1 MATSPN
7 STFTEIVTTT
17 LAGYSKTLADNVTN
31 SNALLR
37 HIDAKGNKQVA
48 TGRTI
53 VQELEYATNS
63 TAKWYSGYEVLD
75 TSTSNVFT
83 AAEFNYKQL
92 AGNVVI
98 SGLEQVENS
107 GKEAIFNLLKSRVR
121 NLEKTLNNTMATSL
135 YADGTGTDGKELG
148 GLQLIVPGTVGNTVG
163 GINSTTY
170 TFWQNKVYDFS
181 AQSGSPTAS
190 ATTIQTA
197 MNTLWLDTTRGA
209 DVPDCIVADTTYFNF
224 YWSSL
229 QTNQRFTSDDNA
241 SAGFM
246 NLMFMNAPV
255 FFDDQCPSNKM
266 YFLNT
271 DYLFLRSAQG
281 REFTPLGE
289 KASVNQDAMVLPVV
303 WAGNMTCS
311 NRARQG
317 VIQD

>member
-1 MATSPN
+1 MVASPN
-7 STFTEIVTTT
+7 STYTEIVTTT
-17 LAGYSKTLADNVTN
+17 LAGYSKTMADNVTN
-31 SNALLR
+31 NNALLR
-37 HIDAKGNKQVA
+37 HIDSKGNKSPA

-63 TAKWYSGYEVLD
+63 TTKWYSGYEVLD

-107 GKEAIFNLLKSRVR
+107 GSEQIFNLLKSRIR
-121 NLEKTLNNTMATSL
+121 NLEKSLKNTMASAL
-135 YADGTGTDGKELG
+135 YADGSGTDSKELG
-148 GLQLIVPGTVGNTVG
+148 GLQLVVPGTVGNTVG

-170 TFWQNKVYDFS
+170 DFWQNQVYDFS
-181 AQSGSPTAS
+181 TESITAS

-197 MNTLWLDTTRGA
+197 MNTLWLSTIRGA
-209 DVPDCIVADTTYFNF
+209 DRPDVIVGDTNYFGF

-229 QTNQRFTSDDNA
+229 QTNQRFTSDESA

-246 NLMFMNAPV
+246 NLMFMDAPV
-255 FFDDQCPSNKM
+255 YYDDQCPANKM
-266 YFLNT
+266 YMLNT
-271 DYLFLRSAQG
+271 DYLFLRYAEG
-281 REFTPLGE
+281 REFVPLGE
-289 KASVNQDAMVLPVV
+289 KASVNQDALVMPVA
-303 WAGNMTCS
+303 WAGNMTVS

-317 VIQD
+317 IIQA

>member
-1 MATSPN
+1 MASPN

-31 SNALLR
+31 GNALLR
-37 HIDAKGNKQVA
+37 HIDGKGNKQIA

-107 GKEAIFNLLKSRVR
+107 CKEAIFNLLKSRVR
-121 NLEKTLNNTMATSL
+121 NLEKTLKNTMATGL

-148 GLQLIVPGTVGNTVG
+148 GLQLIVAGTNTNTVG
-163 GINSTTY
+163 GINAGTY
-170 TFWQNKVYDFS
+170 TFWKNQVYDFS
-181 AQSGSPTAS
+181 TESVTPS

-197 MNTLWLDTTRGA
+197 MNTLWLSTTRGA
-209 DVPDCIVADTTYFNF
+209 DHPDVIVAASNYFQF

-246 NLMFMNAPV
+246 NLMFMDAPV
-255 FFDDQCPSNKM
+255 YYDDQCPTSKM
-266 YFLNT
+266 YMLNS
-271 DYLFLRSAQG
+271 DYLFLRPAQG
-281 REFTPLGE
+281 REFSPLGE

-317 VIQD
+317 IIQA

>member
-1 MATSPN
+1 MASPN
-7 STFTEIVTTT
+7 STFTDIVTTT
-17 LAGYSKTLADNVTN
+17 LANYSRTMADNITN
-31 SNALLR
+31 NNALLR
-37 HIDAKGNKQVA
+37 SISEKGNKIVSG
-48 TGRTI
+48 GRTI
-53 VQELEYATNS
+53 VQELEYATNG

-75 TSTSNVFT
+75 TSTSSVFT

-121 NLEKTLNNTMATSL
+121 NLEKTLKNTMATGL

-148 GLQLIVPGTVGNTVG
+148 GLQLIVAGTNTNTVG
-163 GINSTTY
+163 GINAGTY
-170 TFWQNKVYDFS
+170 TFWKNQVYDFS
-181 AQSGSPTAS
+181 TESVTPS

-197 MNTLWLDTTRGA
+197 MNTLWLSTTRGA
-209 DVPDCIVADTTYFNF
+209 DHPDVIVAASNYFQF

-246 NLMFMNAPV
+246 NLMFMDAPV
-255 FFDDQCPSNKM
+255 YYDDQCPTSKM
-266 YFLNT
+266 YMLNS
-271 DYLFLRSAQG
+271 DYLFLRPAQG
-281 REFTPLGE
+281 REFSPLGE

-317 VIQD
+317 IIQA

>member
-1 MATSPN
+1 MASPN

-31 SNALLR
+31 GNALLR
-37 HIDAKGNKQVA
+37 HIDEKGNKQIA

-75 TSTSNVFT
+75 TSTSNTFT

-121 NLEKTLNNTMATSL
+121 NLEKTLKNTMATGL

-148 GLQLIVPGTVGNTVG
+148 GLQLLVPGTVGNTVG

-170 TFWQNKVYDFS
+170 TFWKNQVYDFS
-181 AQSGSPTAS
+181 TESATPG

-197 MNTLWLDTTRGA
+197 MNTLWLSTVRGA
-209 DVPDCIVADTTYFNF
+209 DHPDVIVAASNYFQF

-246 NLMFMNAPV
+246 NLMFMDAPV
-255 FFDDQCPSNKM
+255 YYDDQCPTSKM
-266 YFLNT
+266 YTLNT
-271 DYLFLRSAQG
+271 DYLFLRPAQG
-281 REFTPLGE
+281 REFSPLGE

-317 VIQD
+317 IIQA

>member
-7 STFTEIVTTT
+7 STYTEIVTTT
-17 LAGYSKTLADNVTN
+17 WAGYSKTMADNVTN
-31 SNALLR
+31 NNALLR
-37 HIDAKGNKQVA
+37 HIDSNGNKMPA

-63 TAKWYSGYEVLD
+63 TTKWYSGYEVLD

-107 GKEAIFNLLKSRVR
+107 GPEQIFNLLKSRIR
-121 NLEKTLNNTMATSL
+121 NLEKSLKNTMATAL
-135 YADGTGTDGKELG
+135 YADGTGTDSKELG

-163 GINSTTY
+163 GINSGTY
-170 TFWQNKVYDFS
+170 TFWANQVYDFS
-181 AQSGSPTAS
+181 TEGATAS

-197 MNTLWLDTTRGA
+197 MNTLWLACIRGA
-209 DVPDCIVADTTYFNF
+209 DRPDVIVGDTNYFGF

-229 QTNQRFTSDDNA
+229 QSNQRFTSDESA
-241 SAGFM
+241 AAGFM
-246 NLMFMNAPV
+246 NLMFMDAPV
-255 FFDDQCPSNKM
+255 YYDDQCPSNKM
-266 YFLNT
+266 YMLNT
-271 DYLFLRSAQG
+271 DYLFLRYAEG
-281 REFTPLGE
+281 REFVPLGE
-289 KASVNQDAMVLPVV
+289 KASVNQDALVMPVA
-303 WAGNMTCS
+303 WAGNMTVS

-317 VIQD
+317 IIQA

>member
-1 MATSPN
+1 MASPN

-31 SNALLR
+31 GNALLR
-37 HIDAKGNKQVA
+37 HIDGKGNKQIA

-121 NLEKTLNNTMATSL
+121 NLEKTLKNTMATGL

-148 GLQLIVPGTVGNTVG
+148 GLQLIVAGTNTNTVG
-163 GINSTTY
+163 GINAGTY
-170 TFWQNKVYDFS
+170 TFWKNQVYDFS
-181 AQSGSPTAS
+181 TESATPS

-197 MNTLWLDTTRGA
+197 MNTLWLSTTRGA
-209 DVPDCIVADTTYFNF
+209 DHPDIIVAASNYFQF

-246 NLMFMNAPV
+246 NLMFMDAPV
-255 FFDDQCPSNKM
+255 YYDDQCPTSKM
-266 YFLNT
+266 YMLNS
-271 DYLFLRSAQG
+271 DYLFLRPAQG
-281 REFTPLGE
+281 REFSPLGE

-317 VIQD
+317 IIQA

>member
-7 STFTEIVTTT
+7 STYTEIVTTT
-17 LAGYSKTLADNVTN
+17 LAGYSKTMADNVTN
-31 SNALLR
+31 NNALLR
-37 HIDAKGNKQVA
+37 HIDQNGNKSPA

-53 VQELEYATNS
+53 VQELEYAANS
-63 TAKWYSGYEVLD
+63 TTKWYSGYEVLD

-107 GKEAIFNLLKSRVR
+107 GPEQIFNLLKSRIR
-121 NLEKTLNNTMATSL
+121 NLEKSLKNDMASAL
-135 YADGTGTDGKELG
+135 YADGTGTDSKELG

-163 GINSTTY
+163 GINSGTY
-170 TFWQNKVYDFS
+170 TFWANQVYDFS
-181 AQSGSPTAS
+181 TEGVTAS

-197 MNTLWLDTTRGA
+197 MNTLWLACIRGA
-209 DVPDCIVADTTYFNF
+209 DRPDVIVGDTNYFGF

-229 QTNQRFTSDDNA
+229 QTNQRFTSDESA

-246 NLMFMNAPV
+246 NLMFMDAPV
-255 FFDDQCPSNKM
+255 YYDDQCPSNKM
-266 YFLNT
+266 YMLNT
-271 DYLFLRSAQG
+271 DYLFLRYAQG
-281 REFTPLGE
+281 REFVPLGE
-289 KASVNQDAMVLPVV
+289 KASVNQDALVMPVA
-303 WAGNMTCS
+303 WAGNMTVS

-317 VIQD
+317 VIQA

>member
-7 STFTEIVTTT
+7 STYTEIVTTT
-17 LAGYSKTLADNVTN
+17 LAGYSKTMADNVTN
-31 SNALLR
+31 NNSLLR
-37 HIDAKGNKQVA
+37 HIDKKGNKTPA

-63 TAKWYSGYEVLD
+63 TTKWYSGYEVLD

-107 GKEAIFNLLKSRVR
+107 GPEQIFNLLKSRIR
-121 NLEKTLNNTMATSL
+121 NLEKSLKNTMAAAL
-135 YADGTGTDGKELG
+135 YADGTGTDSKELG
-148 GLQLIVPGTVGNTVG
+148 GLQLLVPGTVGNTVG

-170 TFWQNKVYDFS
+170 SFWQNQVYDFS
-181 AQSGSPTAS
+181 TESVTAS

-197 MNTLWLDTTRGA
+197 MNTLWLACIRGA
-209 DVPDCIVADTTYFNF
+209 DRPDVIVGDTTYFGF
-224 YWSSL
+224 YWASL
-229 QTNQRFTSDDNA
+229 QTNQRFTSEDTA

-246 NLMFMNAPV
+246 NLMFMDAPV
-255 FFDDQCPSNKM
+255 YYDDQCPSTKM

-271 DYLFLRSAQG
+271 DYLFLRYAEG
-281 REFTPLGE
+281 REFVPLGE
-289 KASVNQDAMVLPVV
+289 KASVNQDALVMPVA
-303 WAGNMTCS
+303 WAGNMATS

-317 VIQD
+317 VIQA

>member
-1 MATSPN
+1 MAASPN
-7 STFTEIVTTT
+7 STYTEIVTTT
-17 LAGYSKTLADNVTN
+17 LAGYSKTMADNVTN
-31 SNALLR
+31 NNALLR
-37 HIDAKGNKQVA
+37 HIDSNGNKSPA

-63 TAKWYSGYEVLD
+63 TTKWYSGYEVLD

-107 GKEAIFNLLKSRVR
+107 GPEQIFNLLKSRIR
-121 NLEKTLNNTMATSL
+121 NLEKSLKNTMATAL
-135 YADGTGTDGKELG
+135 YADGTGTDSKELG

-170 TFWQNKVYDFS
+170 SFWQNQVYDFS
-181 AQSGSPTAS
+181 TEGASAS

-197 MNTLWLDTTRGA
+197 MNTLWLACIRGA
-209 DVPDCIVADTTYFNF
+209 DRPDVIVGDTNYFGF

-229 QTNQRFTSDDNA
+229 QSNQRFTSDESA

-246 NLMFMNAPV
+246 NLMFMAAPV
-255 FFDDQCPSNKM
+255 YYDDQCPSNKM
-266 YFLNT
+266 YMLNT
-271 DYLFLRSAQG
+271 DYLFLRYAEG
-281 REFTPLGE
+281 REFVPLGE
-289 KASVNQDAMVLPVV
+289 KASVNQDALVMPVA
-303 WAGNMTCS
+303 WAGNMAVS

-317 VIQD
+317 IIQA

>member
-7 STFTEIVTTT
+7 STYTEIVTTT
-17 LAGYSKTLADNVTN
+17 LAGYSKTMADNVTN
-31 SNALLR
+31 NNALLR
-37 HIDAKGNKQVA
+37 HIDRNGNKTPA

-53 VQELEYATNS
+53 VQELEYAANS
-63 TAKWYSGYEVLD
+63 TTKWYSGYEVLD

-107 GKEAIFNLLKSRVR
+107 GAEQIFNLLKSRIR
-121 NLEKTLNNTMATSL
+121 NLEKSLKNDMATAL
-135 YADGTGTDGKELG
+135 YADGTGTDSKELG

-163 GINSTTY
+163 GINSGTY
-170 TFWQNKVYDFS
+170 TFWANQVYDFS
-181 AQSGSPTAS
+181 TEGATAS

-197 MNTLWLDTTRGA
+197 MNTLWLACIRGA
-209 DVPDCIVADTTYFNF
+209 DRPDVIVGDTTYFGF
-224 YWSSL
+224 YWASL
-229 QTNQRFTSDDNA
+229 QTNQRFTSDESA

-246 NLMFMNAPV
+246 NLMFMDAPV
-255 FFDDQCPSNKM
+255 YYDDQCPTTKM

-271 DYLFLRSAQG
+271 DYLFLRYAEG
-281 REFTPLGE
+281 REFVPLGE
-289 KASVNQDAMVLPVV
+289 KASVNQDALVMPVA
-303 WAGNMTCS
+303 WAGNLTVS

-317 VIQD
+317 VIQA

>member
-7 STFTEIVTTT
+7 STYTEIVTTT
-17 LAGYSKTLADNVTN
+17 LAGYSKTMADNVTN
-31 SNALLR
+31 NNALLR
-37 HIDAKGNKQVA
+37 HIDQNGNKSPA

-53 VQELEYATNS
+53 VQELEYAANS
-63 TAKWYSGYEVLD
+63 TTKWYSGYEVLD

-107 GKEAIFNLLKSRVR
+107 GPEQIFNLLKSRIR
-121 NLEKTLNNTMATSL
+121 NLEKSLKNDMATAL
-135 YADGTGTDGKELG
+135 YADGTGTDSKELG

-163 GINSTTY
+163 GINSGTY
-170 TFWQNKVYDFS
+170 TFWANQVYDFS
-181 AQSGSPTAS
+181 TEGITAS

-197 MNTLWLDTTRGA
+197 MNTLWLACIRGA
-209 DVPDCIVADTTYFNF
+209 DRPDVIVGDTNYFGF

-229 QTNQRFTSDDNA
+229 QTNQRFTSDESA

-246 NLMFMNAPV
+246 NLMFMDAPV
-255 FFDDQCPSNKM
+255 YYDDQCPSNKM
-266 YFLNT
+266 YMLNT
-271 DYLFLRSAQG
+271 DYLFLRYAQG
-281 REFTPLGE
+281 REFVPLGE
-289 KASVNQDAMVLPVV
+289 KASVNQDALVMPVA
-303 WAGNMTCS
+303 WAGNMTVS

-317 VIQD
+317 VIQA

>member
-1 MATSPN
+1 MAASPN
-7 STFTEIVTTT
+7 STYTEIVTTT
-17 LAGYSKTLADNVTN
+17 LAGYSKTMADNVTN
-31 SNALLR
+31 NNALLR
-37 HIDAKGNKQVA
+37 HIDSNGNKSPA

-63 TAKWYSGYEVLD
+63 TTKWYSGYEVLD

-107 GKEAIFNLLKSRVR
+107 GPEQIFNLLKSRIR
-121 NLEKTLNNTMATSL
+121 NLEKSLKNTMATAL
-135 YADGTGTDGKELG
+135 YADGTGTDSKELG

-170 TFWQNKVYDFS
+170 SFWQNQVYDFS
-181 AQSGSPTAS
+181 TEGASAS

-197 MNTLWLDTTRGA
+197 MNTLWLACIRGA
-209 DVPDCIVADTTYFNF
+209 DRPDVIVGDTNYFGF

-229 QTNQRFTSDDNA
+229 QSNQRFTSDESA

-246 NLMFMNAPV
+246 NLMFMDSPV
-255 FFDDQCPSNKM
+255 YYDDQCPSNKM
-266 YFLNT
+266 YMLNT
-271 DYLFLRSAQG
+271 DYLFLRYAEG
-281 REFTPLGE
+281 REFVPLGE
-289 KASVNQDAMVLPVV
+289 KASVNQDALVMPVA
-303 WAGNMTCS
+303 WAGNMAVS

-317 VIQD
+317 VIQA

>member
-1 MATSPN
+1 MASPN

-31 SNALLR
+31 GNALLR
-37 HIDAKGNKQVA
+37 HIDGKGNKQIA

-121 NLEKTLNNTMATSL
+121 NLEKTLKNTMATGL

-148 GLQLIVPGTVGNTVG
+148 GLQLIVAGTNTNTVG
-163 GINSTTY
+163 GINAGTY
-170 TFWQNKVYDFS
+170 TFWKNQVYDFS
-181 AQSGSPTAS
+181 TESVTPS

-197 MNTLWLDTTRGA
+197 MNTLWLSTTRGA
-209 DVPDCIVADTTYFNF
+209 DHPDVIVAASNYFQF

-246 NLMFMNAPV
+246 NLMFMDAPV
-255 FFDDQCPSNKM
+255 YYDDQCPTSKM
-266 YFLNT
+266 YMLNS
-271 DYLFLRSAQG
+271 DYLFLRPAQG
-281 REFTPLGE
+281 REFSPLGE
-289 KASVNQDAMVLPVV
+289 NASVNQDAMVLPVV

-317 VIQD
+317 IIQA

>member
-7 STFTEIVTTT
+7 STYTEIVTTT
-17 LAGYSKTLADNVTN
+17 LAGYSKTMADNVTN
-31 SNALLR
+31 NNALLR
-37 HIDAKGNKQVA
+37 HIDSKGNKSPA

-63 TAKWYSGYEVLD
+63 TTKWYSGYEVLD

-107 GKEAIFNLLKSRVR
+107 GSEQIFNLLKSRIR
-121 NLEKTLNNTMATSL
+121 NLEKSLKNTMATAL
-135 YADGTGTDGKELG
+135 YADGTGTDSKEIG
-148 GLQLIVPGTVGNTVG
+148 GLQLLVPGTVGNTVG

-170 TFWQNKVYDFS
+170 SFWQNQVYDFS
-181 AQSGSPTAS
+181 TEGIAAS

-197 MNTLWLDTTRGA
+197 MNTLWLACIRGA
-209 DVPDCIVADTTYFNF
+209 DRPDVIVGDTNYFGF

-229 QTNQRFTSDDNA
+229 QTNQRFTSDESA

-246 NLMFMNAPV
+246 NLMFMDSPV
-255 FFDDQCPSNKM
+255 FYDDQCPTNKM
-266 YFLNT
+266 YMLNT
-271 DYLFLRSAQG
+271 DYLFLRYAEG
-281 REFTPLGE
+281 REFVPLGE
-289 KASVNQDAMVLPVV
+289 KASVNQDALVMPVA

-317 VIQD
+317 IIQA